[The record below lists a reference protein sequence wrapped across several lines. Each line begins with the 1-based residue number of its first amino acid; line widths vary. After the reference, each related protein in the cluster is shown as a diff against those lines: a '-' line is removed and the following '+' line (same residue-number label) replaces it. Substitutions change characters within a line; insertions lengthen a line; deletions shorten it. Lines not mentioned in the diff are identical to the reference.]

1 METLGYQKLLDMLKE
16 AENPEE
22 YEDLVGKAKEGDILD
37 HVTRLTVH
45 SVYLIKLRD
54 YNLPTKADLAS
65 ND

>member
-1 METLGYQKLLDMLKE
+1 MLKE